1 MYNFT
6 ICRVLCDS
14 KLKGIMIL
22 GFNENYEAYIKT
34 QYPKNIAESLNVKP
48 SDLMNVYTL
57 HRMKKNEPNF
67 FQMEIKEFTIASFF
81 TGFSYK
87 RYVGQPDLAITVFLS
102 EDEINQDI
110 LPKDFEGMVRRLAHE
125 ILPLRA
131 TENDDHTI
139 DELLKDYFIKLQNG
153 ELEPYWEEQSEEE
166 VEGEKL
172 TIDTIEIDAFTGQ
185 VSSEV
190 EFSEDDE
197 SELKAEIVVQPKDN
211 FSKDNLK
218 IIEKQELEKEIKD
231 LKTALSE
238 KIEKIRELTK
248 KIVDQQSDKSE
259 REEWKTKYEELTKE
273 NDLLKENVSKLTEMV
288 AQQNEE
294 MEKQARDI
302 SKLKKDL
309 AEKEMV

>member
-1 MYNFT
+1 
-6 ICRVLCDS
+6 
-14 KLKGIMIL
+14 MIL
-22 GFNENYEAYIKT
+22 GFNVNYEAYIKT
-34 QYPKNIAESLNVKP
+34 QYPKSIAESLNVKP

-67 FQMEIKEFTIASFF
+67 FQMEIKEFTLASFF

-102 EDEINQDI
+102 EDEINQDV

-131 TENDDHTI
+131 TENDDHI
-139 DELLKDYFIKLQNG
+139 MDELLKDYFIKLQNG
-153 ELEPYWEEQSEEE
+153 ELEPYWEEKSEEE
-166 VEGEKL
+166 VESEKI
-172 TIDTIEIDAFTGQ
+172 TIDTTEIDAISKQ

-197 SELKAEIVVQPKDN
+197 SELKAEIVVQPKDK
-211 FSKDNLK
+211 FSKDNLNV
-218 IIEKQELEKEIKD
+218 IEKQELEKEIKE

-248 KIVDQQSDKSE
+248 KIADQQSDKSE
-259 REEWKTKYEELTKE
+259 REEWKTKYEDLIKE

-294 MEKQARDI
+294 LEKQARDI
-302 SKLKKDL
+302 TKLKKDL
-309 AEKEMV
+309 GEKETAQSKVLNEEVERFRT